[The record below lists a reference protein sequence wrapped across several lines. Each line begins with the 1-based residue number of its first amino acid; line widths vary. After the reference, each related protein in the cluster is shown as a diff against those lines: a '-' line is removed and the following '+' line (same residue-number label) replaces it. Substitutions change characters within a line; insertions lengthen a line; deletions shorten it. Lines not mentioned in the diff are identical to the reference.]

1 MREIKNEF
9 MQNWD
14 GLRTAQ
20 GNQRIVVLGASNR
33 PMDLDEAVLRRFARR
48 IFCDLPKRPARAAIL
63 EVSFCLL
70 VSSSTGQDWLICSF
84 ITV

>member
-63 EVSFCLL
+63 EV
-70 VSSSTGQDWLICSF
+70 GAGAPIICA
-84 ITV
+84 

>member
-63 EVSFCLL
+63 EVST
-70 VSSSTGQDWLICSF
+70 TGLALIDAGAMDAV
-84 ITV
+84 TRKN